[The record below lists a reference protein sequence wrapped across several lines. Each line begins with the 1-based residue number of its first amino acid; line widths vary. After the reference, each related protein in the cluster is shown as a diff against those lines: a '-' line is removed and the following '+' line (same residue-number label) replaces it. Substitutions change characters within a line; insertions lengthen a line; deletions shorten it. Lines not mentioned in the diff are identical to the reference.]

1 MEGSRSRQILIAGAG
16 ISGLTAALAFAGR
29 GFSVQIHERAQRL
42 DEVGAGLQLSPNA
55 TRLLGR
61 LGVLP
66 LLMPAA
72 VRPEAVVLKKA
83 STLAELARV
92 PLGDAAES
100 RWGAPYVVVHRA
112 DLQSALVS
120 RASRE
125 ADIKLVAGAA
135 IRDFATHSGGV
146 TVSVDMGG
154 RVSDIAGALLVG
166 ADGVW
171 STLRGRI
178 RQDAASR
185 FSGELAWR
193 TTILATSVAGAAFR
207 EIGGFDVVTAFLHP
221 GFHLVAYPVRGGNA
235 VNLAA
240 FTPGKEMSEGWSAKV
255 DAAALHNAV
264 RRTHP
269 AFSRLVE
276 SAGPWTVWPIHTV
289 APEPA
294 WTSGTSVALIGDA
307 AHALTPFAAQ
317 GAAMAMEDAVTLAD
331 AFAERPWDD
340 AVLPVWEAA
349 RRERIRQVARR
360 GAFNR
365 LAWHAAGPVAWARD
379 MVLRRRPAA
388 QLAADLDWLY
398 GWEPAGPR

>member
-16 ISGLTAALAFAGR
+16 IAGLTAALAFAAR
-29 GFSVQIHERAQRL
+29 GFSVQVHERAQRL
-42 DEVGAGLQLSPNA
+42 EEVGAGLQLSPNA

-66 LLMPAA
+66 LLMSAS

-100 RWGAPYVVVHRA
+100 RWHAPYVVVHRA
-112 DLQSALVS
+112 DLQSALLSRVS
-120 RASRE
+120 QD
-125 ADIKLVAGAA
+125 ADIKLLSGATV
-135 IRDFATHSGGV
+135 RDFATHGGGV
-146 TVSVDMGG
+146 TVSVDTGG
-154 RVSDIAGALLVG
+154 RVSDVSGALLVG

-171 STLRGRI
+171 STLRGRT

-185 FSGELAWR
+185 FSGEVAWR
-193 TTILATSVAGAAFR
+193 TTILASSMAGAAFR
-207 EIGGFDVVTAFLHP
+207 EVGGFDIVTALLNP
-221 GFHLVAYPVRGGNA
+221 GFHLVAYPVRAGAA

-240 FTPGKEMSEGWSAKV
+240 FTPGQEMSEGWSTKLDPAPLR
-255 DAAALHNAV
+255 DAM

-269 AFSRLVE
+269 ALSGLIE
-276 SAGPWTVWPIHTV
+276 AAGPWTAWPIHTV
-289 APEPA
+289 SPEPA
-294 WTSGTSVALIGDA
+294 WLSGGRVALIGDA

-317 GAAMAMEDAVTLAD
+317 GAAMAIEDAVTLAD
-331 AFAERPWDD
+331 AFADKPWDVT
-340 AVLPVWEAA
+340 VLPAWEAA
-349 RRERIRQVARR
+349 RKARIRQVARR

-365 LAWHAAGPVAWARD
+365 LAWHAAGPIALARD
-379 MVLRRRPAA
+379 MILKRRPPA

-398 GWEPAGPR
+398 GWEPAAPR